1 MEFWFAPRMKSRNLI
16 GRQEVSKMVFKTSK
30 CNWYALEDETDP
42 QGVKG
47 VHSTGAVARD
57 GVVENPD
64 SKVYHGFAEM
74 FMEFAGFPDTA
85 KDMVVR
91 VFCTDVDKN
100 PEMEFIGDD
109 GGLVEI
115 GLELRRVH
123 GVMKGT
129 LAEMERGRD
138 FDTITDEELFMEIAR
153 RLAPMDTGYY
163 MMKSDCRS
171 FRKGKFYKAG
181 NVYDTT
187 VSLWDGK
194 EYIYVPMDAVMKVTV

>member
-1 MEFWFAPRMKSRNLI
+1 M
-16 GRQEVSKMVFKTSK
+16 
-30 CNWYALEDETDP
+30 
-42 QGVKG
+42 
-47 VHSTGAVARD
+47 
-57 GVVENPD
+57 
-64 SKVYHGFAEM
+64 
-74 FMEFAGFPDTA
+74 
-85 KDMVVR
+85 
-91 VFCTDVDKN
+91 FCTDVDKN

-138 FDTITDEELFMEIAR
+138 FDTITDEELFTEIAR

-187 VSLWDGK
+187 LSLWDGK
-194 EYIYVPMDAVMKVTV
+194 AYIYVPMDAVMKVTV